1 MAITVRVYDD
11 HRCTLG
17 EGPIWVGGALVWA
30 DIPEGRVHR
39 RTPGG
44 ERQSVGLGQSVGCV
58 VEEESGG
65 LIAGLRE
72 GVARFSFENGIEQ
85 WLSRDL
91 ALDPERRCNDGA
103 VGPGGWLW
111 VGTMLDGQAR
121 GTGKLHRLFED
132 GHLGVMREGLTIPNG
147 LAWNEDG
154 TVMYHIDSPRR
165 VIEMLRFD
173 AGGGFV
179 HEVIG
184 VIRTPD
190 DLGYPDGMAIDA
202 EGMLWV
208 AHWGGGCVSRWDP
221 RRGEMIEK
229 VPVPAEHVTSCCFG
243 GDDRSTLLITSAAG
257 RSENG
262 GVVFACDPGVR
273 GARSYRLRGF
283 EPKTSSGYG
292 A

>member
-1 MAITVRVYDD
+1 MAPTVCVYDD

-17 EGPIWVGGALVWA
+17 EGPIWVEGALVWVDVPA
-30 DIPEGRVHR
+30 GRVHR

-44 ERQSVGLGQSVGCV
+44 ERQSIDLGQSVGCV

-72 GVARFSFENGIEQ
+72 GIARFSFEKGIEQ

-91 ALDPERRCNDGA
+91 AGEPDRRCNDGA
-103 VGPGGWLW
+103 VGPGGRFW
-111 VGTMLDGQAR
+111 VGSMLDDQAR
-121 GTGKLHRLFED
+121 GTGRLHLLLESGR
-132 GHLGVMREGLTIPNG
+132 LGVVREGLTIPNG

-173 AGGGFV
+173 AGAGCV

-184 VIRTPD
+184 VIQTPE

-221 RRGEMIEK
+221 GRREM
-229 VPVPAEHVTSCCFG
+229 VGLFAVPAEHVTSCCFG
-243 GDDRSTLLITSAAG
+243 GDDRSVLFMTTAAG
-257 RSENG
+257 QSENG
-262 GVVFACDPGVR
+262 GAVFACEPGVR

-283 EPKTSSGYG
+283 DPKSSSGYG